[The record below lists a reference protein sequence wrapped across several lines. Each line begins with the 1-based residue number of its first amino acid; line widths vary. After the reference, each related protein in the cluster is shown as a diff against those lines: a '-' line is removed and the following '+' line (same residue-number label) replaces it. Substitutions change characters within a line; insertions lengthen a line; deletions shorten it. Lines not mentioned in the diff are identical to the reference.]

1 MIGARELKRQIRAVL
16 AELGSC
22 RFEVAEALR
31 NLGVHAV
38 PKDPQ
43 DCAVAVYLKAILG
56 TDLRVTLV
64 LVHSRRVKVLVD
76 EPRWYRPSHLVTVT
90 LPRPLRDFIVAF
102 DESVYPDLLREES
115 TDIARRRESTP

>member
-1 MIGARELKRQIRAVL
+1 MIGARELKRQIRDVL

-43 DCAVAVYLKAILG
+43 DCAVAVYLKRSWAP
-56 TDLRVTLV
+56 TYELRQ
-64 LVHSRRVKVLVD
+64 S
-76 EPRWYRPSHLVTVT
+76 SS
-90 LPRPLRDFIVAF
+90 IVA
-102 DESVYPDLLREES
+102 ESRYSS
-115 TDIARRRESTP
+115 TSPSGIARHIS